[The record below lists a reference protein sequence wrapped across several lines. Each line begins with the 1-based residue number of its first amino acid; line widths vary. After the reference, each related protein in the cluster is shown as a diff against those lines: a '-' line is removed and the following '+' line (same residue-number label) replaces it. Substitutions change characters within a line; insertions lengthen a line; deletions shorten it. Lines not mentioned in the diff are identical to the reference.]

1 VPEPVAPLPR
11 DRVVPPPRRRA
22 YPPRTADRE
31 TRDTPV
37 RRAETPPTRP
47 VRGKKLPATSP
58 KPRRRRNGLVHSLI
72 QLTAARFDG
81 LIGRI
86 VTVT

>member
-22 YPPRTADRE
+22 YPPRAADRE
-31 TRDTPV
+31 TRDTPF
-37 RRAETPPTRP
+37 RGPQTAPSGRSAANALPRAPP
-47 VRGKKLPATSP
+47 K
-58 KPRRRRNGLVHSLI
+58 RRRNRNGLVHSLI
-72 QLTAARFDG
+72 QLIAAQLRS